1 MRQRPESDDAFHII
15 TEVSIVGHMKPQIKL
30 GRIFGVEI
38 GLHYSWFII
47 AVLITLSLAQQ
58 FQLTNPAW
66 NSGLRWGL
74 ALITAILFFVSIV
87 AHELSHALVA
97 KARGLPVR
105 SITLFALGG
114 VAQMER
120 DAADAKTEF
129 WMGII
134 GPITSFVIG
143 AVCLLLALVLGWTS
157 SGLPRTPLAAM
168 LMWLGVINIA
178 LAIFNMVPGFPLDGG
193 RVLRGLIWW
202 ITGNAKRATTIAA
215 RVGQVI
221 AFLMIIYGVMQFFR
235 GSGFNGL
242 WLAFIGWF
250 LLSASRESYAQMVI
264 AEGLRGLHVADV
276 MSRDYQAVDAYSN
289 LQTFAEEHLMRTG
302 RRFFVVTLNG
312 HPEGIITPAE
322 ISAVPRVRWPYTT
335 IADVMRPLDVVR
347 TVRADTP
354 ITDALELMANQDLN
368 QLPVVTD
375 GSLIGVISRAHV
387 LQLLQTRA
395 QLHL

>member
-1 MRQRPESDDAFHII
+1 
-15 TEVSIVGHMKPQIKL
+15 MKAQIKL
-30 GRIFGVEI
+30 GRLFGVEI

-66 NSGLRWGL
+66 SVSLRWGL
-74 ALITAILFFVSIV
+74 GLITAVLFFASII

-120 DAADAKTEF
+120 DAGDAKTEF

-143 AVCLLLALVLGWTS
+143 VVCLALAFLLGWTPP
-157 SGLPRTPLAAM
+157 GMPQTPLAAM
-168 LMWLGVINIA
+168 LMWLGVINIG
-178 LAIFNMVPGFPLDGG
+178 LAIFNMIPGFPLDGG

-202 ITGNAKRATTIAA
+202 ITGNAQRATTIAA

-221 AFLMIIYGVMQFFR
+221 AFIMIVYGVMQFFR
-235 GSGFNGL
+235 GAGFNGL

-264 AEGLRGLHVADV
+264 AEGLRGLRVGDV
-276 MSRDYQAVDAYSN
+276 MSRDYPEVDAYAN

-302 RRFFVVTLNG
+302 RRFFVVSLNG
-312 HPEGIITPAE
+312 RPEGIITPAE
-322 ISAVPRVRWPYTT
+322 MAAVPRARWPYTT
-335 IADVMRPLDVVR
+335 VADVMRPLDSVR

-354 ITDALELMANQDLN
+354 VTEALELMASHDLN
-368 QLPVVTD
+368 QLPVSVN
-375 GSLIGVISRAHV
+375 GSLAGVISRAHV
-387 LQLLQTRA
+387 LQLIQTRA
-395 QLHL
+395 QLNL

>member
-1 MRQRPESDDAFHII
+1 
-15 TEVSIVGHMKPQIKL
+15 MKAQIKL
-30 GRIFGVEI
+30 GRLFGVDI

-66 NSGLRWGL
+66 SGALRWGI
-74 ALITAILFFVSIV
+74 ALITAVLFFASIV
-87 AHELSHALVA
+87 VHELSHALVA

-129 WMGII
+129 WMGIV

-143 AVCLLLALVLGWTS
+143 VVCLVLALLLGWTAP
-157 SGLPRTPLAAM
+157 GLPRTPLAAM
-168 LMWLGVINIA
+168 LMWLGVINIGLA
-178 LAIFNMVPGFPLDGG
+178 LFNMIPGFPLDGG

-221 AFLMIIYGVMQFFR
+221 AFMMIVYGVMQFFS
-235 GSGFNGL
+235 GAGFNGL

-250 LLSASRESYAQMVI
+250 LLSASRESYAQMAI
-264 AEGLRGLHVADV
+264 TEGLRGLRVADV
-276 MSRDYQAVDAYSN
+276 MSRDYLTVDAYSN
-289 LQTFAEEHLMRTG
+289 LQTFAEEHVMRTG
-302 RRFFVVTLNG
+302 RRFFVVNLNG
-312 HPEGIITPAE
+312 RPEGIITPAE
-322 ISAVPRVRWPYTT
+322 IAAVPRARWPYTT
-335 IADVMRPLDVVR
+335 VADVMQPLDRVHA
-347 TVRADTP
+347 VRADTP
-354 ITDALELMANQDLN
+354 VTDALELMASHDLN
-368 QLPVVTD
+368 QLPVSVD
-375 GSLIGVISRAHV
+375 GSLAGVISRAHV
-387 LQLLQTRA
+387 LQLIQTRA
-395 QLHL
+395 QLNL

>member
-1 MRQRPESDDAFHII
+1 
-15 TEVSIVGHMKPQIKL
+15 MKAQIKL

-38 GLHYSWFII
+38 GLHYSWFLI

-58 FQLTNPAW
+58 FQLTNAEW
-66 NSGLRWGL
+66 SSGLRWGL
-74 ALITAILFFVSIV
+74 ALITAVLFFASIV

-129 WMGII
+129 WMGIV

-143 AVCLLLALVLGWTS
+143 VFCLVLALLLGWTPPN
-157 SGLPRTPLAAM
+157 LPATPLPAM
-168 LMWLGVINIA
+168 LMWLGVINVG

-202 ITGNAKRATTIAA
+202 ITGNAKRATKIAA

-221 AFLMIIYGVMQFFR
+221 AFLMIVYGVMQFF
-235 GSGFNGL
+235 GGAGFSGL

-250 LLSASRESYAQMVI
+250 LLSASRESYAQM
-264 AEGLRGLHVADV
+264 ALSEGLRGLRVADV
-276 MSRDYQAVDAYSN
+276 MSRDYEAVDAYSN

-302 RRFFVVTLNG
+302 RRFFVANLNG
-312 HPEGIITPAE
+312 HPEGIITPTELA
-322 ISAVPRVRWPYTT
+322 AVPRARWPYTT
-335 IADVMRPLDVVR
+335 IADVMRPLDRVR

-354 ITDALELMANQDLN
+354 ITDALELMASQDLN
-368 QLPVVTD
+368 QLPVVVD
-375 GSLIGVISRAHV
+375 GSLAGVISRAHV
-387 LQLLQTRA
+387 LQLLQTRE

>member
-1 MRQRPESDDAFHII
+1 
-15 TEVSIVGHMKPQIKL
+15 MKPQIKL

-47 AVLITLSLAQQ
+47 AVLITLSLVQQ
-58 FQLTNPAW
+58 FQLTNAAW
-66 NSGLRWGL
+66 SSGLRWSL
-74 ALITAILFFVSIV
+74 AVITAVLFFASIV

-114 VAQMER
+114 VAQMEKE
-120 DAADAKTEF
+120 AADAKTEF

-143 AVCLLLALVLGWTS
+143 VVCLALAVALGWTPPDS
-157 SGLPRTPLAAM
+157 PQTPLPAM
-168 LMWLGVINIA
+168 LMWLGVINVG
-178 LAIFNMVPGFPLDGG
+178 LAIFNMIPGFPLDGG

-221 AFLMIIYGVMQFFR
+221 AFLMIMYGVLQFFS

-250 LLSASRESYAQMVI
+250 LLSASRDSYAQMVV
-264 AEGLRGLHVADV
+264 AEGLRGLHVRDM
-276 MSRDYQAVDAYSN
+276 MSRDYEAVDAYSN
-289 LQTFAEEHLMRTG
+289 LQMFAEEHLMRTG
-302 RRFFVVTLNG
+302 RRFFVVSLNG

-322 ISAVPRVRWPYTT
+322 IAGVPRARWPYTT
-335 IADVMRPLDVVR
+335 VADVMRPLDRVR
-347 TVRADTP
+347 TVRVDTP
-354 ITDALELMANQDLN
+354 ITEALEVMASQDLN
-368 QLPVVTD
+368 QLPVVED

-387 LQLLQTRA
+387 LQLIQTRA

>member
-1 MRQRPESDDAFHII
+1 
-15 TEVSIVGHMKPQIKL
+15 MKAQIKL

-38 GLHYSWFII
+38 GLHYSWFLI

-58 FQLTNPAW
+58 FQITNAAW
-66 NSGLRWGL
+66 SGGLRWGL
-74 ALITAILFFVSIV
+74 ALITAVLFFASIV

-97 KARGLPVR
+97 KARGVPVR

-120 DAADAKTEF
+120 DAGDAKTEF

-143 AVCLLLALVLGWTS
+143 VVCLLLALALGWT
-157 SGLPRTPLAAM
+157 PPEMPVTPLAAM
-168 LMWLGVINIA
+168 LMWLGVINVG

-202 ITGNAKRATTIAA
+202 ITGDAKRATTIAA

-221 AFLMIIYGVMQFFR
+221 AFLMIVYGVMQFF
-235 GSGFNGL
+235 SGAGFSGL

-264 AEGLRGLHVADV
+264 AEGLRGLRVSDV
-276 MSRDYQAVDAYSN
+276 MSRNFEAVDAYSN
-289 LQTFAEEHLMRTG
+289 LQMFADEHVMRTG
-302 RRFFVVTLNG
+302 RRFYVVSLNG
-312 HPEGIITPAE
+312 RPEGIITPAE
-322 ISAVPRVRWPYTT
+322 LAGVPRARWPYTT
-335 IADVMRPLDVVR
+335 VADVMRPLDRVR
-347 TVRADTP
+347 TVRDDTP
-354 ITDALELMANQDLN
+354 ITEALELMASQDLN
-368 QLPVVTD
+368 QLPVVVD
-375 GSLIGVISRAHV
+375 GSLAGVISRAHV
-387 LQLLQTRA
+387 LQLIQTRA

>member
-1 MRQRPESDDAFHII
+1 MRVESCAVQLRSLSRRVLENTGDP
-15 TEVSIVGHMKPQIKL
+15 MKAQIKL
-30 GRIFGVEI
+30 GRLFGVEI

-66 NSGLRWGL
+66 SVSLRWGL
-74 ALITAILFFVSIV
+74 GLVTAVLFFASII

-120 DAADAKTEF
+120 DAGDAKTEF

-143 AVCLLLALVLGWTS
+143 VVCLALAFLLGWTPP
-157 SGLPRTPLAAM
+157 GMPQTPVAAM
-168 LMWLGVINIA
+168 LMWLGVINIG
-178 LAIFNMVPGFPLDGG
+178 LAIFNMIPGFPLDGG

-202 ITGNAKRATTIAA
+202 ITGNAQRATTIAA

-221 AFLMIIYGVMQFFR
+221 AFIMIVYGVMQFFR
-235 GSGFNGL
+235 GAGFNGL

-264 AEGLRGLHVADV
+264 AEGLRGLRVGDV
-276 MSRDYQAVDAYSN
+276 MSRDYPEVDAYAN

-302 RRFFVVTLNG
+302 RRFFVVSLNG
-312 HPEGIITPAE
+312 HPKELLHQPKWRLSREHAGRTP
-322 ISAVPRVRWPYTT
+322 P
-335 IADVMRPLDVVR
+335 
-347 TVRADTP
+347 
-354 ITDALELMANQDLN
+354 
-368 QLPVVTD
+368 
-375 GSLIGVISRAHV
+375 
-387 LQLLQTRA
+387 
-395 QLHL
+395 

>member
-1 MRQRPESDDAFHII
+1 
-15 TEVSIVGHMKPQIKL
+15 MKAQIKL
-30 GRIFGVEI
+30 GRLFGVEI

-66 NSGLRWGL
+66 SGALRWGL
-74 ALITAILFFVSIV
+74 GLITAVLFFASIIV
-87 AHELSHALVA
+87 HELSHALVA

-120 DAADAKTEF
+120 DAGDAKTEF

-143 AVCLLLALVLGWTS
+143 VACLALALLLGWTP
-157 SGLPRTPLAAM
+157 SGLPQTPVAAM
-168 LMWLGVINIA
+168 LMWLGVINIG
-178 LAIFNMVPGFPLDGG
+178 LAVFNMIPGFPLDGG

-202 ITGNAKRATTIAA
+202 ITGNAQRATTIAA
-215 RVGQVI
+215 RVGQII
-221 AFLMIIYGVMQFFR
+221 AFLMIVYGVMQFFS
-235 GSGFNGL
+235 GAGFNGL

-264 AEGLRGLHVADV
+264 AEGLRGLRVGDV
-276 MSRDYQAVDAYSN
+276 MSRDYPVVDAYAN

-302 RRFFVVTLNG
+302 RRFFVVSLNG
-312 HPEGIITPAE
+312 RPEGIITPAE
-322 ISAVPRVRWPYTT
+322 LAAVPRARWPYTT
-335 IADVMRPLDVVR
+335 VADVMRPLDGVR

-354 ITDALELMANQDLN
+354 VTEALELMASHDLN
-368 QLPVVTD
+368 QLPVSAN
-375 GSLIGVISRAHV
+375 GLLAGVISRAHV
-387 LQLLQTRA
+387 LQLIQTRA
-395 QLHL
+395 QLNL